1 MQHCRWRVRC
11 SVIRCLSMM
20 ERTVVQVLL
29 MINDLARHFNTA
41 IGGGVIYTD
50 VTRQASLASH
60 TETAISDQSPTAM
73 IPVPRQVA
81 VPRFTVRYTVSCYCC
96 RKETE
101 VQKKNNS
108 A

>member
-1 MQHCRWRVRC
+1 
-11 SVIRCLSMM
+11 MM

-73 IPVPRQVA
+73 SPVPRQVSA
-81 VPRFTVRYTVSCYCC
+81 PRFTVRYSLVLLLPE
-96 RKETE
+96 RNGDAE
-101 VQKKNNS
+101 KKQLRLVT
-108 A
+108 ADVTRGRPLRTR